1 MLPDGLLLQQ
11 HQPAGQPGQLQPGYC
26 SSVLDHRVTVR
37 YKLFSQLSMVS
48 KLIKTSRPF
57 FYLHFS
63 STKLNHM
70 SHAAYITGSDIRL
83 TINEQNMEGE
93 QDSVCR
99 AVVHNFEV
107 AQNLDVERALT
118 TELDLNSSTEDPL
131 STGVVP
137 FLKVLKIYISRKKI
151 KHGFNRKQTYLVE
164 H

>member
-1 MLPDGLLLQQ
+1 M
-11 HQPAGQPGQLQPGYC
+11 
-26 SSVLDHRVTVR
+26 
-37 YKLFSQLSMVS
+37 
-48 KLIKTSRPF
+48 
-57 FYLHFS
+57 HFS
-63 STKLNHM
+63 STKFNHI